1 MLVSSTHPRWFAVA
15 TANLGGLLADHLHC
29 ERKAAENAL
38 SLVRRYGTDD
48 VTAMA
53 LGRLAHEETSHVIQ
67 VAELLAERGLPHRAD
82 YANPYPRGLFALV
95 RNTEPERRIDSML
108 VAALIEERSHERLRL
123 LERGF
128 AAAGEARLSGFYRA
142 LANAEDRHAQIF
154 VELAERAGPRD
165 VVATRLAELA
175 TQEAAII
182 AAIPF
187 GPRVH

>member
-1 MLVSSTHPRWFAVA
+1 MLVSSTHPRWFAIA

-38 SLVRRYGTDD
+38 ALVRRYGTDEGI
-48 VTAMA
+48 AMT

-67 VAELLAERGLPHRAD
+67 VAELMAERGLRHRSD
-82 YANPYPRGLFALV
+82 HKNPYPRGLFALM
-95 RNTEPERRIDSML
+95 RTTEPERKIDALL
-108 VAALIEERSHERLRL
+108 VAGLIEARSHERLRL

-128 AAAGEARLSGFYRA
+128 AETGEVRLSGFYRT
-142 LANAEDRHAQIF
+142 LANAEDRHAEIF
-154 VELAERAGPRD
+154 IELAEGAGTRAEID
-165 VVATRLAELA
+165 ARLAELA
-175 TQEAAII
+175 TEEAAII